1 MADQDLVKH
10 ALELL
15 RASPDEYLQD
25 ARQGAPVGNSILG
38 SVMSMTLKQPRQ
50 YTEEAVR
57 EALRQFDS
65 AKRGQTK

>member
-25 ARQGAPVGNSILG
+25 AREGAPVGNSILG
-38 SVMSMTLKQPRQ
+38 SVMSMTLKRPRQ

-57 EALRQFDS
+57 EALKQLAAQKQS
-65 AKRGQTK
+65 G